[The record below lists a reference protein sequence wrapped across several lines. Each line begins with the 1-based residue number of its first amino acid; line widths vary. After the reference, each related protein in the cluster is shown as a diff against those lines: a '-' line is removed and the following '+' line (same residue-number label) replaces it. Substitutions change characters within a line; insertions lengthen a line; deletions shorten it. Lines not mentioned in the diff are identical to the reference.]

1 MQVTTIRGSTYV
13 IGPSLRRH
21 YVQVARLSDHDV
33 STNGHPQR
41 GRRSFEEDFV
51 HVEVVSDG
59 AHLRLMCT
67 RESGRHLRTSP
78 IAEVAAD
85 SPAWIDGE
93 QPLTPTTTPR

>member
-13 IGPSLRRH
+13 IGPSPRRH
-21 YVQVARLSDHDV
+21 YVQVARLSDHAV
-33 STNGHPQR
+33 SSK
-41 GRRSFEEDFV
+41 GRPGRQSFSEDFV

-78 IAEVAAD
+78 IAEVTDAP
-85 SPAWIDGE
+85 SELIDTE
-93 QPLTPTTTPR
+93 LPLTHSELT

>member
-13 IGPSLRRH
+13 IGPSPRRN
-21 YVQVARLSDHDV
+21 YVQVARLSDHAV
-33 STNGHPQR
+33 SAKGRQ
-41 GRRSFEEDFV
+41 GRRSFAEDFV

-78 IAEVAAD
+78 IAEVVDEPSAL
-85 SPAWIDGE
+85 IDT
-93 QPLTPTTTPR
+93 QLPLTRAPSPS